1 MKLERH
7 ISQNFQK
14 ELRKIFI
21 RIFLKTKKVWR
32 GPIIGLR
39 LHGFDPIFTCG
50 LRIWQWF
57 FNGLRLQQKM
67 RLASSAVNWQRF
79 AAFGMRMQLLVERTA
94 CGQVIDF
101 IRNGVKKISGSR
113 RNMIRII

>member
-1 MKLERH
+1 MARP
-7 ISQNFQK
+7 FY
-14 ELRKIFI
+14 
-21 RIFLKTKKVWR
+21 KTSGFGCTVG

-57 FNGLRLQQKM
+57 FYGLRLQHQV
-67 RLASSAVNWQRF
+67 RLAFSAVNRQRF
-79 AAFGMRMQLLVERTA
+79 AAFGMRMRLPVERTA

-101 IRNGVKKISGSR
+101 NRNGVKKISRSR
-113 RNMIRII
+113 RNMIRITKQRYQC